1 MTPNIAIVHVHN
13 PYWPGFR
20 LWIPLFLLWV
30 PLVILSPLIFLALL
44 VFCIAGKIRV
54 WHAISV
60 FWGVLCGLPG
70 TDVQVKAQGNQVL
83 VEIL

>member
-1 MTPNIAIVHVHN
+1 MTPNLAIVHVHN

-20 LWIPLFLLWV
+20 LWVPLFLLWI
-30 PLVILSPLIFLALL
+30 PLVILSPLIFLVLL
-44 VFCIAGKIRV
+44 ILCLAGGISV
-54 WHAISV
+54 WRAISV

-70 TDVQVKAQGNQVL
+70 TDVRVHAQGNQIL